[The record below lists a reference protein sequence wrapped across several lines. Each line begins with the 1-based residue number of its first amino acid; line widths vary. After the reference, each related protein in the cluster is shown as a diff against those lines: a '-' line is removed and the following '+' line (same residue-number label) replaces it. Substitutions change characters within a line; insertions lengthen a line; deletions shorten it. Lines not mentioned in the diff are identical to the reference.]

1 MDKALN
7 RELNQPTLNVVPQ
20 SFTPR
25 PEQFQKP
32 VTQDLRNNQ
41 ARWAWG
47 YATGRINHLEIQL
60 HRAPNKRDPEWMH
73 MMYDERGNELG
84 IGFNQPKIDALLVE
98 AIKKAKTA
106 RTVMMN
112 NISEWAG
119 SLDEEEMN
127 AALPY
132 IWQSFVA
139 PDEEQDAPES
149 AEPDGE
155 EALVEEVVPVQVLT
169 RPDVD
174 FDNMPKSEV
183 VAPQQLKL
191 GDILGKIEQDNKS

>member
-1 MDKALN
+1 
-7 RELNQPTLNVVPQ
+7 
-20 SFTPR
+20 
-25 PEQFQKP
+25 
-32 VTQDLRNNQ
+32 
-41 ARWAWG
+41 
-47 YATGRINHLEIQL
+47 
-60 HRAPNKRDPEWMH
+60 MH

-155 EALVEEVVPVQVLT
+155 EALVEEVVPVQVIQ
-169 RPDVD
+169 RPDID
-174 FDNMPKSEV
+174 FDVLPKSTVE
-183 VAPQQLKL
+183 APQQLKL